1 MCEGHACGM
10 RHWPRTPNAAAG
22 MLLAVGSAQGADA
35 LTFVRMVR
43 DHGIRTEAN
52 PFVAA
57 LAAGGELGAMVAA
70 KAALVVL
77 VVAVFA
83 IVVARHPL
91 VACVITTAAVA
102 AGLVGAF
109 SNVAVIAGN
118 ARALLPS

>member
-1 MCEGHACGM
+1 MHEGHAWVMGH
-10 RHWPRTPNAAAG
+10 RPRTPNAAAG

-43 DHGIRTEAN
+43 DHGIRAEAN

-77 VVAVFA
+77 IVAIFA
-83 IVVARHPL
+83 IVVVRHPL
-91 VACVITTAAVA
+91 VACLIATLAVG
-102 AGLVGAF
+102 AGLLGAF
-109 SNVAVIAGN
+109 SNVAVIAGS
-118 ARALLPS
+118 ARAMLPS

>member
-1 MCEGHACGM
+1 MRDRHAWNM
-10 RHWPRTPNAAAG
+10 RLHPRTPNAAAG

-43 DHGIRTEAN
+43 DHGIRAEAN

-57 LAAGGELGAMVAA
+57 LAAGGDLVAMVLV

-77 VVAVFA
+77 VVAIFA
-83 IVVARHPL
+83 VVVARHPL
-91 VACVITTAAVA
+91 LACVVATFAVT

-109 SNVAVIAGN
+109 SNVAVIAGPT
-118 ARALLPS
+118 RALIAS

>member
-1 MCEGHACGM
+1 MCGM
-10 RHWPRTPNAAAG
+10 GPRPRIPNAAAG

-43 DHGIRTEAN
+43 DHGIRAEAN

-57 LAAGGELGAMVAA
+57 LAAGGDLGAMVIA

-77 VVAVFA
+77 VVAIFA
-83 IVVARHPL
+83 VVAARHPF
-91 VACVITTAAVA
+91 VACLIATVAVV

-109 SNVAVIAGN
+109 SNVAVIAAP
-118 ARALLPS
+118 ARSLLPI

>member
-1 MCEGHACGM
+1 
-10 RHWPRTPNAAAG
+10 

-43 DHGIRTEAN
+43 DHGLRAEAN

-57 LAAGGELGAMVAA
+57 LAASGDMAAMVAA

-83 IVVARHPL
+83 LLASRHP
-91 VACVITTAAVA
+91 VAASVIATAGVV
-102 AGLVGAF
+102 AGLVGAY
-109 SNVAVIAGN
+109 SNVAVIARG
-118 ARALLPS
+118 ARTFLPL

>member
-1 MCEGHACGM
+1 MYEGHACGM

-57 LAAGGELGAMVAA
+57 LAAGGDLGAMVAA

-77 VVAVFA
+77 VVAIFA
-83 IVVARHPL
+83 VMVARHPL
-91 VACVITTAAVA
+91 VACLIATVAVV

-109 SNVAVIAGN
+109 SNLAVIAGPGRGPI
-118 ARALLPS
+118 AS

>member
-1 MCEGHACGM
+1 MYEGHACGM

-57 LAAGGELGAMVAA
+57 LAAGGDLGAMVAA

-77 VVAVFA
+77 VVAIFA
-83 IVVARHPL
+83 VLVARHPL
-91 VACVITTAAVA
+91 VACVVATVAVG

-109 SNVAVIAGN
+109 SNVAVIAGS
-118 ARALLPS
+118 ARALIPS